1 MVESVGGNEVP
12 ISGLS
17 ILLSH
22 DETLAGEAMRAMR
35 DDARLEL
42 GPRAGARI
50 AVVGEASDREA
61 NEMLWQWLHDQPGIV
76 HVDVV
81 FIHFDE
87 GDEEDDHVDGVMDR
101 ALGTR

>member
-1 MVESVGGNEVP
+1 MP

-22 DETLAGEAMRAMR
+22 DETLAQEAVRAMR